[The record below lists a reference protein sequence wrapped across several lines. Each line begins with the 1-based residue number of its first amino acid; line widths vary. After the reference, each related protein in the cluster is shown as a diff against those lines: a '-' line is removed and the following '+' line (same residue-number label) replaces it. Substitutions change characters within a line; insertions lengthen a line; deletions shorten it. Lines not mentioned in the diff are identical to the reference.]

1 MKQTAISEGL
11 RAPSGSTPPPSDP
24 TRPGG
29 LSIAGV
35 SHAFRDT
42 RALSDISFAV
52 ADGEVVALLGPSGC
66 GKSTLLRCIAGLI
79 APDRGTI
86 TLNGQDLRKIP
97 ARSRAIGMVF
107 QNYAL
112 FPHLTV
118 AENIAYGLVSRRL
131 PRAEIRSQ
139 VAEMLRLVRLE
150 AYAGRLPRELSGGQQ
165 QRVAVARALAVEPA
179 ALLLDEPFGA
189 LDRGLRAELQ
199 DEFVRLQRDLGIT
212 TIMVTH
218 DQEEAQTVADKLV
231 VMSAGRIEQIGTPEA
246 IYDHPVSLFVNGF
259 IGHANCLPAQVA
271 GADSLTL
278 GSGETMAMGRKLAF
292 MPGTE
297 VVLTTRPEHVS
308 IVATGTLGSL
318 PARWVRA
325 APLAHLLSVDLELPD
340 RTPIKALI
348 PRDGGPRPVPGAE
361 VGLTLDLSHVHV
373 FPRP

>member
-1 MKQTAISEGL
+1 MKQKAISGGL
-11 RAPSGSTPPPSDP
+11 HVPHASTPMPAEPLS
-24 TRPGG
+24 PGG
-29 LSIAGV
+29 LTIADV
-35 SHAFRDT
+35 SHAFKET

-79 APDRGTI
+79 SPDHGTI

-131 PRAEIRSQ
+131 PRAEIRTQ

-150 AYAGRLPRELSGGQQ
+150 AYASRLPRELSGGQQ
-165 QRVAVARALAVEPA
+165 QRVAVARALAVRPS

-231 VMSAGRIEQIGTPEA
+231 VMSAGHIEQIGTPED
-246 IYDHPVSLFVNGF
+246 IYDHPASLFVNGF
-259 IGHANCLPAQVA
+259 IGHANRLSARVTTP
-271 GADSLTL
+271 DSLTL
-278 GSGETMAMGRKLAF
+278 TTGETIAMGRTLAF
-292 MPGTE
+292 LPGTE
-297 VVLTTRPEHVS
+297 VVLTTRPEHVALVEAGS
-308 IVATGTLGSL
+308 PGSL
-318 PARWVRA
+318 TARWVRA

-340 RTPIKALI
+340 RTPVKALI
-348 PRDGGPRPVPGAE
+348 PRDSGPRPAPGAA
-361 VGLTLDLSHVHV
+361 VGLTFDLSQVHV